1 MITIAHRLKTII
13 SSDRVMV
20 MSFGRI
26 KEFDSPEVLMADPE
40 SDFSQ
45 LLQELEKE

>member
-13 SSDRVMV
+13 DSDRVMV
-20 MSFGRI
+20 LSFGRI
-26 KEFDSPEVLMADPE
+26 KEFDSPENLMQNPDSE
-40 SDFSQ
+40 FSQ